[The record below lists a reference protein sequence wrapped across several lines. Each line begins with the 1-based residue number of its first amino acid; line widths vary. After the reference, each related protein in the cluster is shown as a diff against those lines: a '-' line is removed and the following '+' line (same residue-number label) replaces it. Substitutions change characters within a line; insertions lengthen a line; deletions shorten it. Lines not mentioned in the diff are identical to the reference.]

1 LKRLNLAVLICFS
14 VAALAAKLDAATVN
28 FCGGANECLCIYWEG
43 SSGAYLEKRCPG
55 EAGWVTS
62 PTGPVSPG
70 GDGSWA
76 PSNPQTPPT
85 APGSPLQ
92 GELLLATN
100 NAAAAAKLVIRGIR
114 TYVEGIGYTYTPTT
128 CSELFN
134 ASNYSTDGYQVL
146 SGIIFRAGEGVQDAQ
161 GNVPCAQSA
170 QLWTRCCNN
179 SPYVM
184 VCNSFLSQT
193 SKQRRNS
200 IIHETMHVAGQRE
213 DSTSATGPGGAP
225 TTYQISSAV
234 DAACP

>member
-1 LKRLNLAVLICFS
+1 MKRIDLAVPWLVIC
-14 VAALAAKLDAATVN
+14 LAIATFGTKVEAATVN
-28 FCGGANECLCIYWEG
+28 FCGGSNECLCIYWEG
-43 SSGAYLEKRCPG
+43 PSGGYLEKRCPG

-62 PTGPVSPG
+62 PATPVSPG

-92 GELLLATN
+92 GELLLAAN
-100 NAAAAAKLVIRGIR
+100 NAAAAAKLAVRGIR
-114 TYVEGIGYTYTPTT
+114 VYVEGVGYTYTPTT

-134 ASNYSTDGYQVL
+134 ASNYSTDGDQVL
-146 SGIIFRAGEGVQDAQ
+146 NGIIFRAGEGVQDPQ
-161 GNVPCAQSA
+161 GNVPCAQA

-193 SKQRRNS
+193 S
-200 IIHETMHVAGQRE
+200 
-213 DSTSATGPGGAP
+213 
-225 TTYQISSAV
+225 
-234 DAACP
+234 